1 MQLLVYR
8 HLIILKRGIVLKK
21 NSFTLSKHYFAGMK
35 LPLLLVVTGLFFSHD
50 VLLAQPGTD
59 IDVKKPEQYES
70 RTLASEKTGSKKFT
84 FPRKLYQNT
93 VTHYNYYFNAANRL
107 NEIEERA
114 RQQQLQQ
121 EDYTQLLPFFDFST
135 DATSGDSEL
144 DSVIYK
150 CNAGILLHD
159 LRNSWVDDLYFLL
172 GKAYYLRK
180 DYDSANMVF
189 RYINYAFAPK
199 DDGYDI
205 PIGSN
210 ASNEEHIFS
219 IATKEKKG
227 LKKITSKPPRRNE
240 DLLWMART
248 YTASNKPFNALGLLQ
263 ILKTDPY
270 FPERLHGELNQNL
283 AYAYFQMGSYD
294 SAGVFLQK
302 AEISGENTRQKA
314 RREYLAAQLLQKAG
328 MCEEASKSF
337 VKAAEHA
344 VDPLM
349 EIYAR
354 LNVLSCAGD
363 SSSTGAERV
372 RSLLSLAHREKFVN
386 YRGLIYYTTAL
397 EEIKM
402 GDNATA
408 ISYLGKSIDNSSQ
421 NPDQKSRSY
430 YLLGNLAYDENQFAD
445 ARFAYDSVQ
454 LSSIT
459 KQEEQD
465 TFNKRLEALRK
476 ITDNFKLVHHQDSLQ
491 ALARLPE
498 KERTEFI
505 RKAVRQKLKEQGLK
519 ESEGDPF
526 MNPAVQTNDNG
537 FPTSP
542 DLSNQNPLSSRLNM
556 GGGEWYFNNDALIA
570 AGYNSFNSK
579 WGNRPNID
587 NWNRSSEIKKAA
599 FDLENNAT
607 DDSPEEGKNADAQ
620 NQDPDSEK
628 NDNTEDDTE
637 VAEPESNEVS
647 YDAFLARV
655 PLTEEKLKVSN
666 GKIAKAFFTNAE
678 VFEKD
683 LENYPA
689 ALSMYDSLAKRSP
702 GSKYDE
708 EALFNRYYCNKK
720 IGRNYSADS
729 AKAVLNT
736 KYQDGKLA
744 ARLSAANTGVKSSA
758 ASDKATKDYEKI
770 YDLFIEGKFDDAQ
783 QAKKTADS
791 IHGESYWTPQLLF
804 IESVYFISERQD
816 SIAIDKLTNIQQRAA
831 GTPFAEKA
839 ERMIDV
845 LNRREE
851 IESYLTQLQ
860 IERYKDDEP
869 APVINLTPVQTTIEK
884 KEAKPAKDSVISKP
898 AIITYQAK
906 AIADTAKTEI
916 KTIVR
921 SFTYNPLDGQ
931 YAAIIMDNVAPVYI
945 NESKNAFN
953 RYNQATFYNQ
963 KINAIIQKIDD
974 RYSLVLMGP
983 FKDAADA
990 AIYVDKVKPQASG
1003 RIIPWLKSD
1012 KYGFIIISQYNLDLL
1027 SETKDMDGYRS
1038 LLNEALPGKF

>member
-1 MQLLVYR
+1 MKMPLWYTVIAILLSN
-8 HLIILKRGIVLKK
+8 GM
-21 NSFTLSKHYFAGMK
+21 LS
-35 LPLLLVVTGLFFSHD
+35 
-50 VLLAQPGTD
+50 AQPGTD
-59 IDVKKPEQYES
+59 IDIKKPEQYEN

-93 VTHYNYYFNAANRL
+93 VTHYNYYFNAVNRL

-114 RQQQLQQ
+114 RQQQQQQ
-121 EDYTQLLPFFDFST
+121 EDYTQMLPFFDFST
-135 DATSGDSEL
+135 DVTSGDSEI

-159 LRNSWVDDLYFLL
+159 LRNSWVDDLYFVL

-180 DYDSANMVF
+180 NYDSANMVF

-210 ASNEEHIFS
+210 ASNEEHVFT

-227 LKKITSKPPRRNE
+227 LKKLTSKPPRRNE

-248 YTASNKPFNALGLLQ
+248 YTAADKPFNALGLLQ

-270 FPERLHGELNQNL
+270 FPERLQGELYQNL
-283 AYAYFQMGSYD
+283 AYAYFQIGSYD
-294 SAGVFLQK
+294 SAGIFLQK
-302 AEISGENTRQKA
+302 AQLSGERIRQKA
-314 RREYLAAQLLQKAG
+314 RRQYLAGQFLQKAG
-328 MCEEASKSF
+328 MCEEAAKSF
-337 VKAAEHA
+337 EKAAENA

-354 LNVLSCAGD
+354 LNMFSCAGD

-372 RSLLSLAHREKFVN
+372 RSLLALAHREKFVS
-386 YRGLIYYTTAL
+386 YRGLIYYTLAQ

-402 GDNATA
+402 DDRTTA
-408 ISYLGKSIDNSSQ
+408 INFLKKSIDNSSQ
-421 NPDQKSRSY
+421 NPDQKSKSY
-430 YLLGNLAYDENQFAD
+430 YLLGNLAYDENKFAD

-454 LSSIT
+454 LSSIA
-459 KQEEQD
+459 KPEDQD
-465 TFNKRLEALRK
+465 IFNTRLEALRK
-476 ITDNFKLVHHQDSLQ
+476 ITDNFKSVHDQDSLQ

-526 MNPAVQTNDNG
+526 VNPAVQINDNG
-537 FPTSP
+537 FPTGP
-542 DLSNQNPLSSRLNM
+542 DMTNQNPLNNRLNA
-556 GGGEWYFNNDALIA
+556 GGGEWYFNNDGLIA
-570 AGYNSFNSK
+570 AGYNSFVSR
-579 WGNRPNID
+579 WGSRPNID
-587 NWNRSSEIKKAA
+587 NWNRSSEVKKAA
-599 FDLENNAT
+599 FDLENNKT
-607 DDSPEEGKNADAQ
+607 DDSQEGKNADGD
-620 NQDPDSEK
+620 NQDPDNP
-628 NDNTEDDTE
+628 NDDQTGEEAT
-637 VAEPESNEVS
+637 EPESNEVS

-655 PLTEEKLKVSN
+655 PLTEEKLNSSN

-678 VFEKD
+678 IFEKD

-689 ALSMYDSLAKRSP
+689 ALSMYDSLAKRAP
-702 GSKYDE
+702 GSKYE
-708 EALFNRYYCNKK
+708 EQALYNRYYCNKK
-720 IGRNYSADS
+720 LGRNYAADS
-729 AKAVLNT
+729 ARALLNT

-744 ARLSAANTGVKSSA
+744 AKLSAPPASSKSSA
-758 ASDKATKDYEKI
+758 ATDQATKDYEKI
-770 YDLFIEGKFDDAQ
+770 YDLFIAGKFDEAQ
-783 QAKKTADS
+783 QAKRIADS
-791 IHGESYWTPQLLF
+791 AYGESFWTPQLLF
-804 IESVYFISERQD
+804 IESVYYISERAD
-816 SIAIDKLTNIQQRAA
+816 SIAIDKLSNLQQRAA
-831 GTPFAEKA
+831 GTPLAEKA

-845 LNRREE
+845 LNRRDE
-851 IESYLTQLQ
+851 IESYLTQLK
-860 IERYKDDEP
+860 IERYKDDEL

-884 KEAKPAKDSVISKP
+884 KETIPTKDSVVSKP
-898 AIITYQAK
+898 AIITQQSK
-906 AIADTAKTEI
+906 QITDTAKAET

-921 SFTYNPLDGQ
+921 SYTYNPLDGQ
-931 YAAIIMDNVAPVYI
+931 FAAIVMDNVAPVYI

-953 RYNQATFYNQ
+953 RYNQANFYNQ
-963 KINAIIQKIDD
+963 KINVVTQKIDD

-990 AIYVDKVKPQASG
+990 TIYVDKIKPQASG

-1012 KYGFIIISQYNLDLL
+1012 KYSFIIISQYNLDLL
-1027 SETKDMDGYRS
+1027 AETKDMDNYRV
-1038 LLNEALPGKF
+1038 LLQEAIPGKF

>member
-1 MQLLVYR
+1 MKMPLVFTVVFIIFNQTLL
-8 HLIILKRGIVLKK
+8 
-21 NSFTLSKHYFAGMK
+21 F
-35 LPLLLVVTGLFFSHD
+35 
-50 VLLAQPGTD
+50 AQPGTE

-70 RTLASEKTGSKKFT
+70 RTLASEKTGNKKFT

-114 RQQQLQQ
+114 RQQQLL

-159 LRNSWVDDLYFLL
+159 LRNSWVDDLYFVL

-180 DYDSANMVF
+180 NYDSANMVF

-210 ASNEEHIFS
+210 ASNEEHVFS
-219 IATKEKKG
+219 IATKEKTG
-227 LKKITSKPPRRNE
+227 LKKITSKQPRRNE

-248 YTASNKPFNALGLLQ
+248 YTASDKPFNALGLLQ

-270 FPERLHGELNQNL
+270 FPERLDGELNQNL

-302 AEISGENTRQKA
+302 ATLPGESIRQKA
-314 RREYLAAQLLQKAG
+314 RREYLAGQCLQKAG
-328 MCEEASKSF
+328 MCEDAAKSF
-337 VKAAEHA
+337 EKAAEHA

-354 LNVLSCAGD
+354 LNMLSCAGD

-386 YRGLIYYTTAL
+386 YRGLIYYTAAQ

-402 GDNATA
+402 GDKPTA
-408 ISYLGKSIDNSSQ
+408 IRYLEKSIDNSSQ

-430 YLLGNLAYDENQFAD
+430 YLLGNLAYDEDQFKD

-459 KQEEQD
+459 TQEDQD
-465 TFNKRLEALRK
+465 IFNKRLEALRK
-476 ITDNFKLVHHQDSLQ
+476 ITDNFKLVHDQDSLQ

-505 RKAVRQKLKEQGLK
+505 RKAVRQKLKEQGLN
-519 ESEGDPF
+519 ESDGDPF
-526 MNPAVQTNDNG
+526 LNPAVQANDG
-537 FPTSP
+537 SFPGAP
-542 DLSNQNPLSSRLNM
+542 DMSNQNPLNNRFNT
-556 GGGEWYFNNDALIA
+556 GGGEWYFNNDGLIA
-570 AGYNSFNSK
+570 SGYNSFISK

-587 NWNRSSEIKKAA
+587 NWNRSSEVKKAA
-599 FDLENNAT
+599 FDLENNAKE
-607 DDSPEEGKNADAQ
+607 DSPEGKNADAQ
-620 NQDPDSEK
+620 NQDPDSDK
-628 NDNTEDDTE
+628 NDNAEDDSE
-637 VAEPESNEVS
+637 AVEAESNEIS
-647 YDAFLARV
+647 YDAFIARV
-655 PLTEEKLKVSN
+655 PLTEEKLKTSN

-678 VFEKD
+678 TFEKD

-689 ALSMYDSLAKRSP
+689 ALAMYDSLAKRAP
-702 GSKYDE
+702 GSKYE
-708 EALFNRYYCNKK
+708 EQSLFNRYYCNKK
-720 IGRNYSADS
+720 LGRNYSADS
-729 AKAVLNT
+729 AKAALNT

-744 ARLSAANTGVKSSA
+744 ATLSAPPKTTQLSA
-758 ASDKATKDYEKI
+758 ASDQATKDYEKI
-770 YDLFIEGKFDDAQ
+770 YDLFIEGKFDEAEV
-783 QAKKTADS
+783 AKKSADS

-804 IESVYFISERQD
+804 IESVYYMNERQD
-816 SIAIDKLTNIQQRAA
+816 SVAIDKLSNLQQRAA
-831 GTPFAEKA
+831 GTPLAEKA

-845 LNRREE
+845 LNRRDE

-869 APVINLTPVQTTIEK
+869 APVINLTPIQTTIQK
-884 KEAKPAKDSVISKP
+884 KEIIPAKDSVVTKP
-898 AIITYQAK
+898 GVITQQAK
-906 AIADTAKTEI
+906 VITDTAKAETKAI
-916 KTIVR
+916 IR
-921 SFTYNPLDGQ
+921 SYTYNPLDGQ
-931 YAAIIMDNVAPVYI
+931 FAAIVMDNVAPVYI
-945 NESKNAFN
+945 NESKNAFS
-953 RYNQATFYNQ
+953 RYNQANFYNQ
-963 KINAIIQKIDD
+963 KINVTIQKIDD

-990 AIYVDKVKPQASG
+990 SIYTDKVKPQASG

-1012 KYGFIIISQYNLDLL
+1012 KYSFIIISQYNLDVL

-1038 LLNEALPGKF
+1038 LLQEALPGKF